1 MFAEQSHICY
11 PTHSCTGTCLVI
23 PLFSF
28 SASQYSFTHLFC
40 FSRTIYSRPVKRP
53 LVQDIHPQQP
63 RSMQTFV
70 NYLSISSNPFYFG
83 VLSSF
88 SGFQLFLTVSRRW
101 AEAGFAL
108 RHPPF
113 PISLLFFTW
122 TCPLVPSGNLLSSFF
137 YRSLVLP
144 LQPNGKSYQ

>member
-1 MFAEQSHICY
+1 MTPTASMILNSQDIITKLKTLKMGQSQAVDSHTGEISSYRIMFAEQSHICY

-28 SASQYSFTHLFC
+28 STSQYSFTHLFC

-83 VLSSF
+83 VSSSF
-88 SGFQLFLTVSRRW
+88 SGFQLFLTVSRR
-101 AEAGFAL
+101 
-108 RHPPF
+108 
-113 PISLLFFTW
+113 
-122 TCPLVPSGNLLSSFF
+122 
-137 YRSLVLP
+137 
-144 LQPNGKSYQ
+144 